1 LNHRPPPA
9 AALHLADGAI
19 PANGGAVSSD
29 LHDAFA
35 IRYRV
40 F

>member
-1 LNHRPPPA
+1 VAPRRRHR
-9 AALHLADGAI
+9 
-19 PANGGAVSSD
+19 PANGDTVTSE

-40 F
+40 L